1 MEIDYKN
8 FSVRIVHNPS
18 DVIIR
23 FTDIDTMRLWQTI
36 LTERDFVDYQILG
49 GLEFAISV
57 LKDAL
62 KSEVYEIS
70 EFKTTPKQLSFTV
83 EYAPDEHCKQ
93 LNIEFLLPAIK
104 KETANADIELVS
116 KKIALLERGLAELAP
131 LKKELSE
138 QRQQVSLLK
147 QDLESQKEKSAGYI
161 NISGCPFSISE
172 DVLTLGLGLLNTSDP
187 LNSQQYSAQYNYLSD
202 MLPQL
207 KYYVHSFKTITPLK
221 YLKKCETLRIVNPTN
236 LKDFSPIGEMTSLKH
251 LQIVLSNP
259 SSDLTDLEWIKN
271 LSNLETA
278 VLFNCRG
285 VTNITPFT
293 QLKKLTSLDI
303 RGSGIQNT
311 SALRS
316 NITITR

>member
-1 MEIDYKN
+1 MEIEYKN

-23 FTDIDTMRLWQTI
+23 FTDMDTMRLWQSV

-49 GLEFAISV
+49 GLEFAISL

-70 EFKTTPKQLSFTV
+70 EFKTTPKQLSFTIQ
-83 EYAPDEHCKQ
+83 YAPDDHCKQ

-104 KETANADIELVS
+104 KETANADMELVS

-138 QRQQVSLLK
+138 QRQQVSVLK
-147 QDLESQKEKSAGYI
+147 QELDSQKEKSGGNI
-161 NISGCPFSISE
+161 NIPGCPFSISE
-172 DVLTLGLGLLNTSDP
+172 DVLTILLGLANTSDP
-187 LNSQQYSAQYNYLSD
+187 LNGQQYTISGYVGE
-202 MLPQL
+202 MLAHTR
-207 KYYVHSFKTITPLK
+207 YYVHSFKTISPLK
-221 YLKKCETLRIVNPTN
+221 YLKKCQTLRIVNPTN

-251 LQIVLSNP
+251 LQIVLSSP
-259 SSDLTDLEWIKN
+259 SSELTDLEWIKK

-293 QLKKLTSLDI
+293 QLKNLSSLDI